1 MKKKRISRKEVA
13 KKRIRGLIILLIVI
27 LSCVL
32 IYDVYTLAKGWF

>member
-1 MKKKRISRKEVA
+1 MRKIRLSRKEIA
-13 KKRIRGLIILLIVI
+13 RKRIRGLIIVLIVV